1 MFLEQQNTPKQ
12 LSFLS
17 GGGEMG
23 ALIRSKDWSVTSLG
37 TPNTWPQSLRTSL
50 GILLNSKFPMFLFW
64 GKEFTCF
71 YNDAYRPSLGINGK
85 HPGILGRPGEMAW
98 PDIWH
103 IIKPLIDQVMSGGDA
118 TWSEDQ
124 LIPIYRN
131 GKMEDVYWTFS
142 YSPVI
147 DEAGEIAAVFVT
159 CTETTDK
166 VKLVK
171 ELKERE
177 DQLNFIIDAAELAT
191 WDINTITNDAIGNK
205 RMKQWL
211 GIPEEEQLGL
221 ATALKMIVKEDRL
234 KVIKAINYALDPK
247 SNGLYEVE
255 YSLINPLGGERRV
268 TSKGKAI
275 FNEENIPV
283 RFSGITEDITYRKNA
298 AERVIASENRF
309 RNTVSQAPV
318 GIVLLLGE
326 DFIIENTNE
335 FYLRFIDKKEEEVAG
350 KPLFEVLPEAK
361 DLVEPLL
368 QNVLRTG
375 IPYSATEFPVMLNRY
390 GETQVSYFNFTYQPF
405 KDDDGKI
412 IGVTAVVMEVTETIH
427 KKQQIEETQRRLQEM
442 VNNSPIPMTILRG
455 RDFIIESV
463 NKALLEKIW
472 LKEEAEVLGKPI
484 LDIFP
489 ELKEQRYAELL
500 TKVFE
505 TGQTHW
511 ETEAEGYINTEDG
524 LKKLY
529 MDFEYAALFDADGK
543 ASGILTTINDVTSRV
558 EATKKIEENEKTL
571 SIVIEASELGMWK
584 FDFNGG
590 EPLFSDRHLEIFG
603 LKHGTKITQKELLGQ
618 FLPEDMPIR
627 DAAHIASYE
636 TGRLQYEARIKWP
649 DESIHWIQAKGKVF
663 YDAEG
668 KPHHMIGTT
677 RDITKEKKQQQEL
690 EDREKMFRL
699 LADSMPQ
706 LVWVGDAKGNINY
719 YNQSMYKFTGL
730 TETEL
735 KDNGWLQI
743 VHPEDRAENIRMWQ
757 EAVASGTDYVFEN
770 RFLTADGEYRW
781 HLSRAIPQKDENGNT
796 LMWVGTS
803 TDIQQIKEQDE
814 QKDLFISMASH
825 ELKTPITT
833 VKGYVQILQAMYAN
847 SSDEFLQNSL
857 AIIDRQ
863 IVTLTK
869 LITDLLDV
877 SKIKSGSLNLNREE
891 FILNDLVTELVE
903 NTKQV
908 NPGYSIE
915 LSLNDAVTVNADR
928 DRIGQVLINLLSN
941 AIKYSPDTKTI
952 GVSVTNDHKE
962 VTIAV
967 EDSGIGINKTDQLKI
982 FDRFYRAEGKNEKRF
997 SGFGIGLF
1005 IAAEIV
1011 KKHSGNIWVCSEEDK
1026 GSTFYF
1032 SIPFGK

>member
-1 MFLEQQNTPKQ
+1 MLLQQQNTSKQ

-23 ALIRSKDWSVTSLG
+23 GLIRSKDWSATSLG
-37 TPNTWPQSLRTSL
+37 TPDTWPQSLRTSL

-85 HPGILGRPGEMAW
+85 HPGILGQPGEMAW

-103 IIKPLIDQVMSGGDA
+103 IIKPLIDQVMAGEGA

-147 DEAGEIAAVFVT
+147 DESGEIAAVFVT

-191 WDINTITNDAIGNK
+191 WDINTITNDALGNR

-211 GIPEEEQLGL
+211 GIPEEEPLGL
-221 ATALKMIVKEDRL
+221 ATALKMIVKDDRL
-234 KVIKAINYALDPK
+234 KVIKAINHALDPK

-255 YSLINPLGGERRV
+255 YSLISPLGERRV
-268 TSKGKAI
+268 LSKGKAI
-275 FNEENIPV
+275 FDEENVPV
-283 RFSGITEDITYRKNA
+283 RFSGITEDITERKKA
-298 AERVIASENRF
+298 AERAIVSDNRF

-318 GIVLLLGE
+318 GIVLLIGE
-326 DFIIENTNE
+326 NFIIENANE
-335 FYLRFIDKKEEEVAG
+335 FYLRFIDKREEEVTN
-350 KPLFEVLPEAK
+350 KPLFKVLPEAK

-368 QNVLRTG
+368 QDVLKTG

-405 KDDDGKI
+405 KDDDGHI
-412 IGVTAVVMEVTETIH
+412 IGVTAVVMDVTETVH

-455 RDFIIESV
+455 RDFIIESA
-463 NKALLEKIW
+463 NEALLKNFW
-472 LKEEAEVLGKPI
+472 MKKETEVIGKPI
-484 LDIFP
+484 FEVFP
-489 ELKEQRYAELL
+489 ELKDQRYAQLL
-500 TKVFE
+500 MDVFE
-505 TGQTHW
+505 VGETHR
-511 ETEAEGYINTEDG
+511 ETEAEGYINRDG
-524 LKKLY
+524 NLEKLY
-529 MDFEYAALFDADGK
+529 MDFEYAPLFDADGNV
-543 ASGILTTINDVTSRV
+543 SGILTTISDITSRV
-558 EATKKIEENEKTL
+558 EARRKIEENEKTL
-571 SIVIEASELGMWK
+571 GIVIEASELGMWK
-584 FDFNGG
+584 FDFSDG
-590 EPLFSDRHLEIFG
+590 EPLFSNRHLEIFG
-603 LKHGTKITQKELLGQ
+603 VNPGTRITQKELLDKI
-618 FLPEDMPIR
+618 LPEDIPIR
-627 DAAHIASYE
+627 DAAHIAAFKS
-636 TGRLQYEARIKWP
+636 GRLQYEVRIKWP
-649 DESIHWIQAKGKVF
+649 DESIHWIQVKGKVF

-677 RDITKEKKQQQEL
+677 RDISKEKKQQQEL

-706 LVWVGDAKGNINY
+706 LVWVGDANGNITY
-719 YNQSMYKFTGL
+719 YNQSMYSFTGL
-730 TETEL
+730 SEQEL
-735 KDNGWLQI
+735 KDNGWLQV
-743 VHPEDRAENIRMWQ
+743 VHPEDRAENVRMWEQ
-757 EAVASGTDYVFEN
+757 AVATGRDYVFEN
-770 RFLTADGEYRW
+770 RFLTANGDYRW

-833 VKGYVQILQAMYAN
+833 VKGYVQILQAMYAS

-869 LITDLLDV
+869 LIADLLDV

-891 FILNDLVTELVE
+891 FVLNDLVTELVE

-908 NPGYSIE
+908 SPAYSIA
-915 LSLNDAVTVNADR
+915 LSLQDAVKINADR

-941 AIKYSPDTKTI
+941 AIKYSPDTRTI
-952 GVSVTNDHKE
+952 SISVTNGDKE
-962 VTIAV
+962 ITVAV
-967 EDSGIGINKTDQLKI
+967 KDSGIGISKNDQSKI
-982 FDRFYRAEGKNEKRF
+982 FDRFYRAEGNNEKRF

-1011 KKHSGNIWVCSEEDK
+1011 KKHSGNIWVCSEEGK